1 MLGFRVGVRVSVR
14 VRVRVRFPP
23 IKNRSTYVGSL
34 KLCGIS
40 DNACRLDAPQAY
52 SSSFAAAIIYLL
64 IVQQHSHTSRMQRAK
79 IIVINTK

>member
-1 MLGFRVGVRVSVR
+1 MLGFRVGVTVSAR

-40 DNACRLDAPQAY
+40 DSACGHNSPKAVTGRCIENIGSISIDHL
-52 SSSFAAAIIYLL
+52 
-64 IVQQHSHTSRMQRAK
+64 
-79 IIVINTK
+79 

>member
-1 MLGFRVGVRVSVR
+1 MLGFRVGVRVSAR

-40 DNACRLDAPQAY
+40 DNAHGEGSWPAASLQLDGY
-52 SSSFAAAIIYLL
+52 TH
-64 IVQQHSHTSRMQRAK
+64 QHQ
-79 IIVINTK
+79 

>member
-1 MLGFRVGVRVSVR
+1 MLGFRVGVRVSAR

-40 DNACRLDAPQAY
+40 E
-52 SSSFAAAIIYLL
+52 
-64 IVQQHSHTSRMQRAK
+64 
-79 IIVINTK
+79 

>member
-1 MLGFRVGVRVSVR
+1 MLGFRVGVTVSAR

-40 DNACRLDAPQAY
+40 DNACRHNSPKNSDGSIYRKYRFNIYRSFVSVLTRFRPQY
-52 SSSFAAAIIYLL
+52 SA
-64 IVQQHSHTSRMQRAK
+64 V
-79 IIVINTK
+79 